1 MIIPWSYFFFLILV
15 FLFVFQYKV
24 HHKIDHWYQCNAIAA
39 NELNSKVRN
48 SVKAKIIAMS
58 HSITVCS
65 LLILYSIPLEINM
78 LTSSVRRANESTTA
92 DAEDG
97 EGKREPKSKPKHNC

>member
-1 MIIPWSYFFFLILV
+1 
-15 FLFVFQYKV
+15 
-24 HHKIDHWYQCNAIAA
+24 
-39 NELNSKVRN
+39 
-48 SVKAKIIAMS
+48 MS